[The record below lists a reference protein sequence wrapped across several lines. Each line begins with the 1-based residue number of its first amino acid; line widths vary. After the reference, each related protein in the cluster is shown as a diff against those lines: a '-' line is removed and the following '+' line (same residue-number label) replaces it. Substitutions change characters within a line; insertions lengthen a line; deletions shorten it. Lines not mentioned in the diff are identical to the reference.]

1 MLHQSPTENYQK
13 PNLSSRRVYSP
24 SERDELIT
32 THLSKVKFI
41 ADRMAAKLP
50 PSVEKDDLYG
60 AGIIG
65 LIDAVERFDESRGI
79 SFTTFAEKRVRGA
92 ILDSLR
98 ALDWAT
104 RSMRRRA
111 KEIQKAYAE
120 IEQKKG
126 KSASDEEV
134 AIYLNM
140 SISEF
145 HKALQEINGLNVLD
159 LDESDNENGQSLI
172 NTISGNEASPLE
184 KFEETERR
192 KVLTN
197 AIEKLPEKEHKVIA
211 LYYVEE
217 LSMKEIGAVL
227 DVSESRVSQIRTQA
241 ILRLRANIAKQ
252 I

>member
-1 MLHQSPTENYQK
+1 MFQQSPSENYQK
-13 PNLSSRRVYSP
+13 PVLSTRREFTP
-24 SERDELIT
+24 SEREELIT
-32 THLSKVKFI
+32 KHLSKVKFI

-104 RSMRRRA
+104 RSLRRRS
-111 KEIQKAYAE
+111 KEIQKAYEE

-126 KSASDEEV
+126 EAANDEEV
-134 AIYLNM
+134 AKHLNM
-140 SISEF
+140 SIPEF
-145 HKALQEINGLNVLD
+145 HKALQEIRGLTVLD
-159 LDESDNENGQSLI
+159 LDGSENENGQNLI
-172 NTISGNEASPLE
+172 NTIRGKDASPLE
-184 KFEETERR
+184 QFEETERR
-192 KVLTN
+192 KVLTK
-197 AIEKLPEKEHKVIA
+197 AIEQLPEKEHKVIA

-227 DVSESRVSQIRTQA
+227 DVSESRISQIRTQA
-241 ILRLRANIAKQ
+241 IIRLRANIAKQ